1 MKKTK
6 RSLLFSG
13 LALMMSALLLA
24 GTTFAWFTDSVTN
37 KGNTIQAGN
46 LAVTFQYRDL
56 NDANAWQPV
65 PDAADEAGA
74 LFTDQLWEPGYS
86 YGYDFKVSNPTAN
99 RTGVL
104 AFNYQLQVSNIQTTS
119 TSGADIA
126 KVLDVYV
133 TTNIKATDLSDY
145 TYVGT
150 LDELRT
156 GKVVFNSDKV
166 MQGGFE
172 DVFSVVIKM
181 QDSAQNEYQNCGV
194 TFDLNLL
201 AKQAPYEEDGF
212 GNPNYDENTG
222 YAVEVTD
229 SNPDTVIEA
238 AKNLQN
244 GETLVLGTDVTLPAY
259 VSGQP
264 RKTIRFDSPIT
275 ATMDF
280 GGKTV
285 TGYNGNI
292 SLVATNGADITLT
305 NGTLTAE
312 NGTYCTIGADGGNVT
327 VDGLYLKNTT
337 PNGNSVKVW
346 ANSVV
351 NLNNVTSTSV
361 YGGAIEVTG
370 GMVNVN
376 GGTFTQTGYYD
387 WNSGIGAV
395 SYGGVLN
402 IYDIKA
408 VSENYCLYAYNSGG
422 TINVY
427 GGSFTATGENG
438 GKGVAI
444 QVDSSTVSGQPGVVN
459 VYGGSFDGAIHVGSP
474 NADLNIEAGTFA
486 NTGLTLEQFEAY
498 VAEGSSV
505 AEVNGSYVVTAG

>member
-1 MKKTK
+1 MKKTRK
-6 RSLLFSG
+6 SLLFSG

-56 NDANAWQPV
+56 NDANASWQAV

-99 RTGVL
+99 RPGAL

-133 TTNIKATDLSDY
+133 TTNIAATDLSDY

-156 GKVVFNSDKV
+156 GKVVFNSTKV

-201 AKQAPYEEDGF
+201 AKQASYEEDGF
-212 GNPNYDENTG
+212 GNPNYDADAG

-229 SNPDTVIEA
+229 SNPDTVIDV
-238 AKNLQN
+238 AKQLQD
-244 GETLVLGTDVTLPAY
+244 GETMVLGTDVTLPTSKA
-259 VSGQP
+259 
-264 RKTIRFDSPIT
+264 IRFDSPIT

-292 SLVATNGADITLT
+292 SLVATNGSNITLT

-312 NGTYCTIGADGGNVT
+312 NNTYCTIGADGGNVT

-346 ANSVV
+346 ANSIV

-361 YGGAIEVTG
+361 NGGAIEVTG
-370 GMVNVN
+370 GTVNVN
-376 GGTFTQTGYYD
+376 GGTFTQTGYY
-387 WNSGIGAV
+387 NHASGIGAV
-395 SYGGVLN
+395 SNGGVLN

-459 VYGGSFDGAIHVGSP
+459 VYGGSFDGAIHVGTP

-505 AEVNGSYVVTAG
+505 AEVNGTYVVTAG